1 MTYGEKGK
9 KQKQPRMSLMLLAK
23 NIYLDFRCG
32 CDNQKKKIH
41 YKRLTCWARN

>member
-1 MTYGEKGK
+1 MTYGEKCK

-32 CDNQKKKIH
+32 CDNQKKKYI
-41 YKRLTCWARN
+41 TND